1 MHSCTLFGGV
11 LKSNIKWFVFKF
23 PNIHDNHSDTRFLE
37 TIWSYDYWRLYIRQ
51 HNIRWIEWW
60 FWSVCPT
67 LAEVYADRLN
77 ADWHSPNDARFSVR
91 WNSGICKHRDWNEPN
106 RLHVY
111 LNNAENGITR
121 FFLEN
126 EVVEVRPIIGTAVVF
141 DGYILH
147 EADAAIGRKATLAID
162 LSKL

>member
-1 MHSCTLFGGV
+1 M
-11 LKSNIKWFVFKF
+11 
-23 PNIHDNHSDTRFLE
+23 
-37 TIWSYDYWRLYIRQ
+37 
-51 HNIRWIEWW
+51 
-60 FWSVCPT
+60 
-67 LAEVYADRLN
+67 
-77 ADWHSPNDARFSVR
+77 
-91 WNSGICKHRDWNEPN
+91 
-106 RLHVY
+106 Y